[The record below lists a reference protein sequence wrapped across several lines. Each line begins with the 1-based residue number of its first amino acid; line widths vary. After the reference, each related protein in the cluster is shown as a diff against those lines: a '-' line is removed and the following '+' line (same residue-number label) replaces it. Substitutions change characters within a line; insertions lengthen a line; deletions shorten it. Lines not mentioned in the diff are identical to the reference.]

1 MGGGIPGRA
10 RRVGR
15 AAGRPLSDAS
25 DDGLDP
31 GLDPGRDGAPDDGL
45 TRALAGLAGR
55 GSLLLALDFD
65 GVCAPLV
72 DDPARSRMLP
82 GTRAALL
89 ALADAGC
96 RVALVSGRSLE
107 SLLDVARPDPGWL
120 VVGGHGAEV
129 AGGRGGAG
137 RLSQD
142 QAVLLA
148 HVGADVEA
156 LVAGAPGSRVE
167 HKPTAVVLH
176 TRLADTDVAA
186 AVAAAVLAGPGARPG
201 VHVRRGHDV
210 VELAVV
216 VVDKG
221 TALQALRTQVH
232 ARAVL
237 YAGDDVTDEDAF
249 AVLDPEA
256 GDVGVKVGPGPTAAG
271 YRVAAPAQV
280 TGLLERLLRE
290 IRGRA

>member
-1 MGGGIPGRA
+1 M
-10 RRVGR
+10 
-15 AAGRPLSDAS
+15 SDAS

-31 GLDPGRDGAPDDGL
+31 GLDPGREGAPDDGL

-82 GTRAALL
+82 GTRAVLL
-89 ALADAGC
+89 ERADAGC

-129 AGGRGGAG
+129 AGDERGGAG
-137 RLSQD
+137 RLSQG
-142 QAVLLA
+142 QTALLA
-148 HVGADVEA
+148 HMGADVEA
-156 LVAGAPGSRVE
+156 LVAGAAGSRVE

-221 TALQALRTQVH
+221 TALQALRAQVD

>member
-1 MGGGIPGRA
+1 M
-10 RRVGR
+10 
-15 AAGRPLSDAS
+15 SDAS
-25 DDGLDP
+25 DDEVDPGLDP
-31 GLDPGRDGAPDDGL
+31 GLDGEPDDGL
-45 TRALAGLAGR
+45 TRALADLAGR
-55 GSLLLALDFD
+55 GSLLLAVDFD

-129 AGGRGGAG
+129 AGDERGGAG
-137 RLSQD
+137 RLSQG
-142 QAVLLA
+142 QAALLA

-221 TALQALRTQVH
+221 TALQALRAQVD

-249 AVLDPEA
+249 AVLDPGA

-280 TGLLERLLRE
+280 TALLERLLRE